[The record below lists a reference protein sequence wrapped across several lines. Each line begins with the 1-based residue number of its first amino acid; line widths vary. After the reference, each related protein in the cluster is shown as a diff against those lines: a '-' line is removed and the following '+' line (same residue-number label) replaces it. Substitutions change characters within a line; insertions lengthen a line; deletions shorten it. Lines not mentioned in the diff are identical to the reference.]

1 MRKLGS
7 YRNGNYNVTI
17 FSDGTKIRQNNLDHF
32 DAAFPESI
40 DLKITNQCHN
50 GCGFCYAGSTPD
62 GRHADL
68 LSPSFLNHLHPHT
81 ELAIGGG
88 DAMLHPDLE
97 TFLWY
102 MRDQKVLCNLTVH
115 FERYRESF
123 AKLFDWSV
131 NHLIRGL
138 GVSIQPFHMARYKED
153 IRLVPNFF
161 SNAVFHVINGLFS
174 FEDLLGLSNITNH
187 RAKVLILGYKTWGRG
202 DQFAADNAHYISHRF
217 LTADNIK
224 QLRDDQRFEVLS
236 FDNLAL
242 QQINVQSVLTPE
254 EWDQFY
260 MGDDGQHTM
269 YVDLVQRLYA
279 RNSVSKDLK
288 PLLPTIDEMF
298 QDVKGD

>member
-1 MRKLGS
+1 MKKLGS

-17 FSDGTKIRQNNLDHF
+17 FSDGTKVRQNNLDHF

-40 DLKITNQCHN
+40 DLKITNQCRN

-62 GRHADL
+62 GQHADL
-68 LSPSFLNHLHPHT
+68 FSPSFLDHLHPYT

-88 DAMLHPDLE
+88 DAMLHPNLDE
-97 TFLWY
+97 FLWH
-102 MRDQKVLCNLTVH
+102 MRDKRIISNLTVH
-115 FERYRESF
+115 FGRFHESL
-123 AKLFDWSV
+123 ATLFEWSV
-131 NHLIRGL
+131 NRLIHGL
-138 GVSIQPFHMARYKED
+138 GVSIQPYQLSEPLIADSVKLFPS
-153 IRLVPNFF
+153 L
-161 SNAVFHVINGLFS
+161 VFHVINGLFP
-174 FEDLLGLSNITNH
+174 FESLLELSKITNG

-202 DQFAADNAHYISHRF
+202 DQFAVDNAHYIAHNF

-224 QLRDDQRFEVLS
+224 QLRDEQRFEVLS

-254 EWDQFY
+254 EWGQFY

-269 YVDLVQRLYA
+269 YVDLVQRMYA

-288 PLLPTIDEMF
+288 PLLPTVDEMF